1 VIIGREDNMGRPEQ
15 RGAETVGYPGTFP
28 GVFPGAFP
36 EAFLGGSVDA
46 ATARSLS
53 SISSLSYNTNQQKD
67 PMHTGVSAAVA
78 AMEQAVRRLD
88 AALAQRASAFR
99 ALAEQHGLAAA
110 ELKTLREELQAARA
124 EAESFRERAALVD
137 ALREELAQIQ
147 REEETVSLAAPTAD
161 AGILA
166 ARDAEIAALK
176 AERDGLLA
184 RLAAVQ
190 AVPAPGPAPGPAPS
204 PVQVG
209 GDAGLT
215 ALKAELAAARAA
227 QDEMQAFQSGIA
239 ARLEATMA
247 RLRQALDSQAPGREL
262 G

>member
-1 VIIGREDNMGRPEQ
+1 
-15 RGAETVGYPGTFP
+15 
-28 GVFPGAFP
+28 
-36 EAFLGGSVDA
+36 
-46 ATARSLS
+46 
-53 SISSLSYNTNQQKD
+53 
-67 PMHTGVSAAVA
+67 MHTGVSAAVA

-190 AVPAPGPAPGPAPS
+190 AVPAPGPAPS